1 MCVKISL
8 LFDKSFDAF
17 KLVYAY
23 TCGHGIKKSS
33 KCYFLFGFTNH
44 ISNCWQSND
53 VHKCT

>member
-8 LFDKSFDAF
+8 LFDKSFDAY

-23 TCGHGIKKSS
+23 TCGYGIKKSS